1 MIPGLI
7 FLGLLVVLVVV
18 GVGLYNRL
26 VALRN
31 QVEQR
36 WADVDVQ
43 LRRRH
48 DLIPNLV
55 ETVKGYATHEREVFE
70 RVTEARSRA
79 VEAGGVR
86 EQAEAE
92 GMLTQALRSLFAV
105 AEDYPQLQASTNFV
119 ELQDEL
125 TATEDRISSAR
136 STYNAIVRVY
146 DTAREQVPTNIVA
159 ALFRFEEKAYF
170 EIDDPEA
177 RDPVEV
183 EF

>member
-1 MIPGLI
+1 MVTGLI
-7 FLGLLVVLVVV
+7 FLGLLVVLVLV

-70 RVTEARSRA
+70 RVTEARSQA
-79 VEAGGVR
+79 VAAGGVR
-86 EQAEAE
+86 EQAQAE
-92 GMLTQALRSLFAV
+92 GMLTEALRSLFAV
-105 AEDYPQLQASTNFV
+105 AEDYPELQASTNFRD
-119 ELQDEL
+119 LQAEL
-125 TATEDRISSAR
+125 TATENRISSAR
-136 STYNAIVRVY
+136 SAYNAIVRAY

-159 ALFRFEEKAYF
+159 ALFGFEEKPYF

-177 RDPVEV
+177 REPVQV